1 MNTEVFTSIS
11 LAESTPMG
19 QLTNN
24 SASKLL
30 LELFEQ
36 LNLGL
41 KFSNGQLY
49 WWYERE
55 LLWTEYTKPQL
66 TNAVMRLLVDYY
78 TAHYNDFMSNVDQNM
93 TELQRKSVNAESKKL
108 QEYVATVGGARFVTD
123 TVNIL
128 MGDPK
133 VTDDPGDKPFY
144 DRLNSNKIIDENGAL
159 WFMLPIKGGELVLVN
174 GTGWTHRKR
183 VRTDYMSHFANIDL
197 PDDDFDRCT
206 ELREFTSQWMCKNE
220 AMTDFLLALGG
231 MALFG
236 YRDEQRFWII
246 VGKGAGGKSAY
257 IELLEKM
264 LSNRFCAKGNKDLII
279 RKSKDAH
286 TESLNKLMGKRAV
299 VWSESSQ
306 QVSLNESFVKEMT
319 GDPTMAVRGLYEK
332 EVDRKVTFLPILATN
347 FVPNVTFD
355 DAIWRRLVVVRFD
368 AKFYEESAYNDVLK
382 NIEDEEQNPPP
393 PSATDDD
400 DKPKLIIKPRDRT
413 FKRDKNFGDKIHGET
428 RPYVQT
434 R

>member
-1 MNTEVFTSIS
+1 
-11 LAESTPMG
+11 MG

-30 LELFEQ
+30 LELFEE

-41 KFSNGQLY
+41 KFSNGQL
-49 WWYERE
+49 
-55 LLWTEYTKPQL
+55 
-66 TNAVMRLLVDYY
+66 LLVDYY

-206 ELREFTSQWMCKNE
+206 ELRKFTSQWMCKNE

-246 VGKGAGGKSAY
+246 VGKGAGVTYQS
-257 IELLEKM
+257 
-264 LSNRFCAKGNKDLII
+264 KGL
-279 RKSKDAH
+279 
-286 TESLNKLMGKRAV
+286 
-299 VWSESSQ
+299 
-306 QVSLNESFVKEMT
+306 
-319 GDPTMAVRGLYEK
+319 
-332 EVDRKVTFLPILATN
+332 KVT
-347 FVPNVTFD
+347 
-355 DAIWRRLVVVRFD
+355 
-368 AKFYEESAYNDVLK
+368 S
-382 NIEDEEQNPPP
+382 
-393 PSATDDD
+393 
-400 DKPKLIIKPRDRT
+400 IIS
-413 FKRDKNFGDKIHGET
+413 
-428 RPYVQT
+428 
-434 R
+434 